1 MPADTP
7 DLSIIIVNWNT
18 RELLRE
24 CLRSIG
30 RDQGS
35 GIRGQGFGSC
45 LL

>member
-7 DLSIIIVNWNT
+7 DLSVIIVNWNT

-24 CLRSIG
+24 CLQSIG
-30 RDQGS
+30 RDQDQDQESAIGS
-35 GIRGQGFGSC
+35 V